1 MVRVRELS
9 KKPLVEAILELKW
22 RVDPNIGDPSYS
34 IFLGRLYD
42 LLRKKYP
49 YHQPLPAS
57 VIPEQMAGNIAQHRF
72 RVAENKWPLVQVGP
86 GLVTVNDT
94 DSYTWEDFVI
104 RANEVVK
111 STFKAYPNS
120 DELKLTSLVL
130 RYIDSDN
137 FDYLNNNV
145 FVYLKDKL
153 KVNLV
158 IPQQLFDSANVK
170 ELPKGFSFRVSYPA
184 QKPKGT
190 VILKFATGVRRK
202 KESIVWET
210 AVQSM
215 NEELPSLPRGF
226 KGWAASA
233 HAITDD
239 WFFKLIEGELERKFA
254 GES

>member
-1 MVRVRELS
+1 MVRIRKLP

-22 RVDPNIGDPSYS
+22 RVDPNRGDPNYS

-42 LLRKKYP
+42 LLRPKYP
-49 YHQPLPAS
+49 YHERLPTS
-57 VIPEQMAGNIAQHRF
+57 MIPEQMAENIAQHRF
-72 RVAENKWPLVQVGP
+72 RVDEDKWPLVQVGP

-94 DSYTWEDFVI
+94 DNYTWEDFEI

-120 DELKLTSLVL
+120 DDLKVTSLVL
-130 RYIDSDN
+130 RYIDSDD

-145 FVYLKDKL
+145 FVYLRDKL
-153 KVNLV
+153 KVNVV
-158 IPQQLFDSANVK
+158 IPQQLFDSAAVR
-170 ELPKGFSFRVSYPA
+170 ELPKGFSFQVSYPT

-190 VILKFATGVRRK
+190 VILRFATGVRRK
-202 KESIVWET
+202 ERSIVWET
-210 AVQSM
+210 AVRSM

-226 KGWAASA
+226 KSWAASA
-233 HAITDD
+233 HVITDD

-254 GES
+254 GER